1 MSTCVCCGEHYFD
14 RGKDSL
20 CDKCDD
26 SGIRQ
31 SEYSFTGELIEHPFC
46 EFKPT
51 KKYLSLKFH
60 KEKE

>member
-20 CDKCDD
+20 CNKCDG

-31 SEYSFTGELIEHPFC
+31 QEYGFTGELIEHQFY

-51 KKYLSLKFH
+51 KKYLSLKFN